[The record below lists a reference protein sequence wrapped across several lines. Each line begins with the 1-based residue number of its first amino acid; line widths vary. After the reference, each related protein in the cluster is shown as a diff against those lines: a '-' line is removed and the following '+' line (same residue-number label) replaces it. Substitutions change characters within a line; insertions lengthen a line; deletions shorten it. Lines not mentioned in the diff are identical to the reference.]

1 MQSFNSELFLILWVI
16 CFVLTRV
23 GLSKMFKAAGQ
34 SAGMAWIPAL
44 SWWYWIKIVDRPKWY
59 MLGMVIPGLNILF
72 SFNITLDMLR
82 SFGKHGYWEQ
92 LFGTVFSF
100 VYFPILAFKPMKYY
114 GPAGNK
120 AWKEAN
126 VPKQDGIREWGDA
139 ILFAAYVAG
148 GMRALYFDL
157 YQIPTPSMESNLMV
171 GDYLV
176 VSRAKIGMRIP
187 MTPITVPVMAPKQ
200 IMGVKAY
207 TDLLE
212 LPYMRLPGWYTIKN
226 NDVIV
231 FNWPTDDDADAD
243 GLSDYQQTDDGITLS
258 LPADKKDN
266 YVKRCV
272 GIPGDRIKLV
282 GGQIYVN
289 DKLLPRI
296 GKQQKRF
303 LALLK
308 TPITEDFLEQN
319 ELGDFNF
326 PPNAKLIQDAA
337 QKTGKYIIPY
347 HLFTWPEN
355 YEKLKNHP
363 EVMSIFLDSID
374 EGYQRVMFPGNVRFN
389 GQLLDN
395 HADTSLYDFAHP
407 NWNINNYGEVRLP
420 KRGETIALTAQNWD
434 FLKLAIN
441 KYEHG
446 KIVQRGGKFYSNNGQ
461 GSEVKSYTFKMGYY
475 WMIGDNR
482 YNSLDSRFWGYVP
495 EDHVVGKPLF
505 TFFSLKKVMSIDS
518 ETNQPLTTNGNMEYK
533 VKGIRWSK
541 IFSWIE

>member
-1 MQSFNSELFLILWVI
+1 MQSFNSDLFLILWVI
-16 CFVLTRV
+16 CFVFTRL

-34 SAGMAWIPAL
+34 SAAMAWIPVL

-72 SFNITLDMLR
+72 SFNITLDILR

-100 VYFPILAFKPMKYY
+100 IYFPILAFKPMKYY

-126 VPKQDGIREWGDA
+126 VPKHDGIREWGDA

-207 TDLLE
+207 TDLVE

-243 GLSDYQQTDDGITLS
+243 GLSDYQQTEDVVTLS
-258 LPADKKDN
+258 LPA
-266 YVKRCV
+266 
-272 GIPGDRIKLV
+272 
-282 GGQIYVN
+282 
-289 DKLLPRI
+289 
-296 GKQQKRF
+296 
-303 LALLK
+303 
-308 TPITEDFLEQN
+308 
-319 ELGDFNF
+319 
-326 PPNAKLIQDAA
+326 
-337 QKTGKYIIPY
+337 
-347 HLFTWPEN
+347 
-355 YEKLKNHP
+355 
-363 EVMSIFLDSID
+363 
-374 EGYQRVMFPGNVRFN
+374 
-389 GQLLDN
+389 
-395 HADTSLYDFAHP
+395 
-407 NWNINNYGEVRLP
+407 
-420 KRGETIALTAQNWD
+420 
-434 FLKLAIN
+434 
-441 KYEHG
+441 
-446 KIVQRGGKFYSNNGQ
+446 
-461 GSEVKSYTFKMGYY
+461 
-475 WMIGDNR
+475 
-482 YNSLDSRFWGYVP
+482 
-495 EDHVVGKPLF
+495 
-505 TFFSLKKVMSIDS
+505 
-518 ETNQPLTTNGNMEYK
+518 
-533 VKGIRWSK
+533 
-541 IFSWIE
+541 

>member
-1 MQSFNSELFLILWVI
+1 
-16 CFVLTRV
+16 
-23 GLSKMFKAAGQ
+23 MFKAAGQ
-34 SAGMAWIPAL
+34 SPVMAWIPIL

-59 MLGMVIPGLNILF
+59 MLGMVIPGVNILF
-72 SFNITLDMLR
+72 SFNITLDILR
-82 SFGKHGYWEQ
+82 SFGRNGYWEQ

-100 VYFPILAFKPMKYY
+100 IYFPILAFKPMKFY
-114 GPAGNK
+114 GPAGNRT
-120 AWKEAN
+120 WKEAN
-126 VPKQDGIREWGDA
+126 VPKHDGMREWGDA

-187 MTPITVPVMAPKQ
+187 MTPITVPVLAPKQ
-200 IMGVKAY
+200 IMGFKAY
-207 TDLLE
+207 TDLVE

-226 NDVIV
+226 NDIIV

-243 GLSDYQQTDDGITLS
+243 GLSDYEQTADGVQLR

-272 GIPGDRIKLV
+272 GIPGDRIKLQ
-282 GGQIYVN
+282 GGQIYIN
-289 DKLLPRI
+289 GKPLPRV
-296 GKQQKRF
+296 GKQQKRY

-319 ELGDFNF
+319 DLGDFNF
-326 PPNAKLIQDAA
+326 PPNAKQIQDAA

-355 YEKLKNHP
+355 FEKIKNHP

-374 EGYQRVMFPGNVRFN
+374 EGYQRVMFPGNVRFS

-395 HADTSLYDFAHP
+395 HADTSLYDFPHAK
-407 NWNINNYGEVRLP
+407 WNINNYGEVTLP
-420 KRGETIALTAQNWD
+420 KRGETIVLTAQNWD

-441 KYEHG
+441 KYEKG
-446 KIVQRGGKFYSNNGQ
+446 NIVQRSGKFYANG
-461 GSEVKSYTFKMGYY
+461 GSSEVKTYTFKMGYY

-495 EDHVVGKPLF
+495 EDHIVGKPLF
-505 TFFSLKKVMSIDS
+505 TFFSLKKVMAIDP
-518 ETNQPLTTNGNMEYK
+518 ETNQPLTTSGNMEYK